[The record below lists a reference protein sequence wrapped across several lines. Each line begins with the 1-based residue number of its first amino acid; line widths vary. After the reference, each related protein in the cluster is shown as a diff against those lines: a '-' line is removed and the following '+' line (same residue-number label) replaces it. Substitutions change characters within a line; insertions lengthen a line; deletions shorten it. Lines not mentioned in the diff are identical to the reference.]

1 MRCSIGLATLLACLL
16 APSARAEND
25 EMFHFTAR
33 SRQSAAMPWGK
44 GHQVANKALAWKP
57 RQTAVIVCD
66 MWDLHHCLNATRRG
80 AEMAPRMNQLLK
92 LARRRGA
99 TIIHAPSSCMDAY
112 KNHPARRRALA
123 VAKSESLPSEI
134 GNWCYKIPAEEQ
146 GVYPLD
152 QTDGGED
159 DDLDEH
165 REWANKLTAMGRNPK
180 SPWKS
185 QTDMLDIHDDDYISD
200 NGEEVWSIMDER
212 GVKNVILLGVHTN
225 MCVLGRPF
233 GLRQMSKNGKNVVLV
248 RDMTDTM
255 YNPLRWPFVSHF
267 QGTDL
272 IVEHIEKFV
281 CPTIT
286 SDQLLGGKP
295 FAFKNDHRP
304 KAVFLVAEKIYNTKS
319 TLPVMARHLFENR
332 LGFQATV
339 LHAADGVHQIQGM
352 AAAVAEADLLV
363 VSVRRRALPA
373 KDLDALKAHL
383 AAGKPLIGLRTASHA
398 FDAKGA
404 GPKGHAEWPEF
415 DARVLGGNYHGHHPS
430 GPTATISAQNTAH
443 PILEGVLGPFPSK
456 GALYQTGPLGN
467 EATELLSGS
476 IPGQKAEPIAWTNRY
491 GKARIFYTSLGHE
504 DDFKQ
509 PAFWQ
514 LMENAT
520 RWATRMK
527 VAVAARP

>member
-1 MRCSIGLATLLACLL
+1 MRCSFALATLVAVLISPA
-16 APSARAEND
+16 AEAED
-25 EMFHFTAR
+25 GSIFSLSAR
-33 SRQSAAMPWGK
+33 SRKAAKMPWGE
-44 GHQVANKALAWKP
+44 GHRSVSQPVKWQAG
-57 RQTAVIVCD
+57 QTAVIVCD

-80 AEMAPRMNQLLK
+80 GEMAPRMNNLLK

-99 TIIHAPSSCMDAY
+99 TIIHAPSSCMNTY
-112 KNHPARRRALA
+112 KDHPARKRAQA
-123 VAKSESLPSEI
+123 VPRSKSLPDEI
-134 GNWCYKIPAEEQ
+134 GKWCYKIPSEEK
-146 GVYPLD
+146 GVYPID

-165 REWANKLTAMGRNPK
+165 REWAKKLKAMGRNPRG
-180 SPWKS
+180 PWKS
-185 QTDMLDIHDDDYISD
+185 QTDLLEIANEDYISD
-200 NGEEVWSIMDER
+200 NGEEVWSIMEQK
-212 GVKNVILLGVHTN
+212 GLKNVIMVGVHTN

-255 YNPLRWPFVSHF
+255 YNPGRWPFVSHF

-272 IVEHIEKFV
+272 IIEHIEKFV

-295 FAFKNDHRP
+295 FVFKHDRRP
-304 KAVFLVAEKIYNTKS
+304 RAVFLVAEKIYNTRS
-319 TLPVMARHLFENR
+319 TLPVLAKRLFEDR
-332 LGFQATV
+332 LGFQTTV
-339 LHAADGVHQIQGM
+339 LGAADGVHEIKGM
-352 AAAVAEADLLV
+352 AAAIGQADLV
-363 VSVRRRALPA
+363 IVSVRRRAFPR

-398 FDAKGA
+398 FDAKGS

-415 DARVLGGNYHGHHPS
+415 DARVLGGNYHNHHAS
-430 GPTATISAQNTAH
+430 GPTTTIIARGIAH
-443 PILEGVLGPFPSK
+443 PILAGLPTSFTSK
-456 GALYQTGPLGN
+456 GSLYKTGPLAKGT
-467 EATELLSGS
+467 TELLSGS
-476 IPGQKAEPIAWTNRY
+476 IPGQKAEPIAWTNQF

-514 LMENAT
+514 LMDNVV
-520 RWATRMK
+520 RWTSGMK
-527 VAVAARP
+527 NAVAARP

>member
-1 MRCSIGLATLLACLL
+1 MRCAIAVATLLAML
-16 APSARAEND
+16 ASSTIQAAD
-25 EMFHFTAR
+25 DSVFSLSAR
-33 SRQSAAMPWGK
+33 SRTAAKLPWGNGYRLVNRPMK
-44 GHQVANKALAWKP
+44 WQA

-80 AEMAPRMNQLLK
+80 TEMAPRMNNLLK
-92 LARRRGA
+92 LARRHGA
-99 TIIHAPSSCMDAY
+99 TIIHAPSSCMNTY
-112 KNHPARRRALA
+112 KDHPARKRAQT
-123 VAKSESLPSEI
+123 VPKSKSLPDEI
-134 GNWCYKIPAEEQ
+134 GKWCYKIPAEEK

-159 DDLDEH
+159 DDLAEH
-165 REWANKLTAMGRNPK
+165 RAWAKKLEKMGRNPK
-180 SPWKS
+180 APWKS
-185 QTDMLDIHDDDYISD
+185 QTDMLEIADEDYISD
-200 NGEEVWSIMDER
+200 NGEEVWSIMEQK
-212 GVKNVILLGVHTN
+212 GLKNVILLGVHTN

-255 YNPLRWPFVSHF
+255 YNPKRWPFVSHF
-267 QGTDL
+267 QGTSL

-295 FAFKNDHRP
+295 FAFKNDRRP
-304 KAVFLVAEKIYNTKS
+304 RAVFLVAERIYNTRS

-332 LGFQATV
+332 LGFQTSV
-339 LHAADGVHQIQGM
+339 LHAADGVHRIQGM
-352 AAAVAEADLLV
+352 AAAVAQADLLI

-398 FDAKGA
+398 FDARGA

-443 PILEGVLGPFPSK
+443 PILEGIFGPFPSK
-456 GALYQTGPLGN
+456 GALYQTGPLGKQ
-467 EATELLSGS
+467 ATELLSGS